1 MLKLYISTAIL
12 SLLCIHNAQ
21 AQETS
26 TTPENQDS
34 KGVIVVIAPDL
45 KGSLEALQNCIDNG
59 CLPDEDIDATL
70 AHAENLFIEGDYQD
84 ARSTIEAS
92 IKRNK
97 KFAPEYTAEVAD
109 LYRSNSR
116 VLEHLGLIDKSN
128 FNIVRLNNIVKKH
141 SDNERTQLIAELE
154 LAGSRFRSG
163 SFKTAIRRYRFLEKE
178 ALKKGYK
185 DLAAIAR
192 LREIGIRIVLAKSR
206 ESAGLT
212 KNVRN
217 DIMDFI
223 TEINDPNNR
232 YSQSAEILLARLNDN
247 PDNDS
252 NKPPHNFIAATRNK
266 PILLS
271 SDPVR
276 LTDLGKERPSRDF
289 TTSIITPQNKV
300 RTSVSENFLD
310 RWADFGF
317 FVSAE
322 GRVEDAEILRLS
334 GSDNWVPAILK
345 SIQSRIYAPRVDKNN
360 MPVEQYIIE
369 RFTYTAQPE
378 ILSISRIR
386 ARSGTP
392 IIRTLD
398 LTVYD

>member
-1 MLKLYISTAIL
+1 MIKSGIFLSIL
-12 SLLCIHNAQ
+12 SLASMSPAQ
-21 AQETS
+21 AQEIS
-26 TTPENQDS
+26 SAQDNQDS
-34 KGVIVVIAPDL
+34 KNVIVVIAPDL
-45 KGSLEALQNCIDNG
+45 KGSLQALQNCIDNG
-59 CLPDEDIDATL
+59 CPPDEDIDATL

-97 KFAPEYTAEVAD
+97 KFAPEYTIEVAD

-128 FNIVRLNNIVKKH
+128 FNIVKLNNLVKKH
-141 SDNERTQLIAELE
+141 SDDDRTKMIAELE
-154 LAGSRFRSG
+154 LAGARLRSG
-163 SFKTAIRRYRFLEKE
+163 SFKTAIRRYNNLQKE
-178 ALKKGYK
+178 ALEKGYD
-185 DLAAIAR
+185 DLAAISR
-192 LREIGIRIVLAKSR
+192 LREISIKIAIAKSR
-206 ESAGLT
+206 ESSELLE
-212 KNVRN
+212 NVRS
-217 DIMDFI
+217 DIMNI
-223 TEINDPNNR
+223 IREINDPDNE

-247 PDNDS
+247 PDNEKG
-252 NKPPHNFIAATRNK
+252 NQPHNFIAAARNK

-271 SDPVR
+271 SNPVR

-289 TTSIITPQNKV
+289 TTSIMTPQDKV

-317 FVSAE
+317 FVNTQ
-322 GRVEDAEILRLS
+322 GRVEDVELLRLS

-345 SIQSRIYAPRVDKNN
+345 SIESRIYAPRVDENN
-360 MPVEQYIIE
+360 MPVDQYIIE

-386 ARSGTP
+386 TRSGTP